1 MAPDSFKSVDIS
13 MSKEEMLED
22 LYKEYEAAI
31 SDCED
36 ELEYIYL
43 LSSFVKNYPSGHTAI
58 PEQSPEYLRTIYF
71 ELSGE
76 CGLSK
81 DEDDYLNAY
90 EKKYGT
96 IL

>member
-1 MAPDSFKSVDIS
+1 

-43 LSSFVKNYPSGHTAI
+43 LSSFVKNFPSGHTAI